1 MFIGICKGCGK
12 IIENNDPSVN
22 LYKKLKKPEDYA
34 ELFSRSPHY
43 FCSECIKEM
52 IREDKK

>member
-1 MFIGICKGCGK
+1 MFIGICEGCGK
-12 IIENNDPSVN
+12 IIENDDPSVK
-22 LYKKLKKPEDYA
+22 LYKKLEKTEDYA

-43 FCSECIKEM
+43 FCSDCIKKM